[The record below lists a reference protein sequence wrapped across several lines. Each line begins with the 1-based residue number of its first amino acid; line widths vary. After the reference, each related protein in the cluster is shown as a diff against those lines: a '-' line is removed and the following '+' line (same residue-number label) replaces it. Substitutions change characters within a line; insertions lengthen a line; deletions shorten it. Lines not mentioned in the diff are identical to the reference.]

1 MDGEAPAS
9 SEAIQQ
15 VLKKNTRVRAR
26 VVSQA
31 IHELMNDSDKILVM
45 GHQREDYDALGGAIG
60 VVSIART
67 LGKEGAISTFKR
79 NKCYR

>member
-1 MDGEAPAS
+1 MVKAPTLLRRQYSGVEKIRAFVLVWLV
-9 SEAIQQ
+9 EAI
-15 VLKKNTRVRAR
+15 
-26 VVSQA
+26 
-31 IHELMNDSDKILVM
+31 HGLMNDSDKILVM

-67 LGKEGAISTFKR
+67 LGKRGAISTFKR